1 MTNLGLIL
9 GPSKPGDV
17 EVDGGWP
24 RKDPPP
30 PAGLQKKIKPGAGGA
45 LVLFLVNV
53 NGAFF
58 EERSPLSGLF
68 GVLLEARGCCVL

>member
-1 MTNLGLIL
+1 M
-9 GPSKPGDV
+9 V
-17 EVDGGWP
+17 GG
-24 RKDPPP
+24 RGKTRPP

-58 EERSPLSGLF
+58 EERSPLPIRAF
-68 GVLLEARGCCVL
+68 RGSAGS